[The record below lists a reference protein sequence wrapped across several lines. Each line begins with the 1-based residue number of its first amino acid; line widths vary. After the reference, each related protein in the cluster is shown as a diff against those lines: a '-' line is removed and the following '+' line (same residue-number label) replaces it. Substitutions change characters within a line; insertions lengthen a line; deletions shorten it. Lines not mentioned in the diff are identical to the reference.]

1 MIKSI
6 TKFAIV
12 LMVFVQCSSSVV
24 NTARHP
30 KYDPFLILEEE
41 ISASNLNNAHEFIY
55 FARPVWLRGT
65 VFNSINYSTVSYPDV
80 YVNGIK
86 YGYMTSLKS
95 ISIVNISE
103 MKFLRA
109 IDTAARLGTDHSGG
123 AILISLR

>member
-30 KYDPFLILEEE
+30 KYDPLLILEEE
-41 ISASNLNNAHEFIY
+41 ISASNLDNAHAFISW
-55 FARPVWLRGT
+55 ARPFWLRGT
-65 VFNSINYSTVSYPDV
+65 DFNSIKYSTVYYPYV
-80 YVNGIK
+80 YVNGNR
-86 YGYMTSLKS
+86 YGDMTSLGS

-109 IDTAARLGTDHSGG
+109 IDATSRLGTDHRGG
-123 AILISLR
+123 AILISRR